1 MSETRFSSREARR
14 TTHLPAPV
22 RERLP
27 TRCASVGGAPP
38 RSAGAK
44 HETHLRSSSRY
55 LRAVCVSRGVTN
67 ESASSAPLRE
77 RNSNQNG

>member
-14 TTHLPAPV
+14 TTNLPAPV
-22 RERLP
+22 ARAVTDQLRERRRGAAEECRSKARNTP
-27 TRCASVGGAPP
+27 SEQQSVPK
-38 RSAGAK
+38 RS
-44 HETHLRSSSRY
+44 
-55 LRAVCVSRGVTN
+55 VSRGVTN